1 MLAPAIK
8 ELVARL
14 DSVERDAQSGS
25 SIVEVNKAISVA
37 AAMYEKIRYLVDYR
51 EEHTLR
57 RSAIERILRRIIV
70 IEGREGI
77 SHDLLQELVE
87 GEYVDAKD
95 ATEELA
101 YAIDRSLQRYYALL
115 VGQGDERIRS
125 FLMSLAASDVESCL
139 APRFHAYHTITAEA
153 LYKTLQGNIVAPA
166 PAEDIDVQL
175 LCASYRALYRSDDA
189 MIRFVLWHVYVP
201 GWKEG
206 NAPPA
211 DIHARLPTLFSAIIA
226 HTQSDLQWQ
235 IVRKI
240 RNEAIYFRIVRQ
252 LLEEQGTHA
261 ADMLAHSEE
270 LERYVR
276 GFLGKVYEHE
286 NQKTQSSGIRAVA
299 YLLLTKIAVGL
310 VIELP
315 YDIVFLGGVHYVP
328 LFINM
333 LFHPLFLFALTRRV
347 GNLGEENTHA
357 IIEGMKKVFYG
368 DSVRTVSLASRYSS
382 LLPLF
387 VLAYLLL
394 IFGVFSIIIGALNA
408 LDFSIV
414 STGLFLFFL
423 ALVSYFAFRIRY
435 NANRWRVS
443 GGETTLSLFTHVL
456 AIPVIRLGEWLSRV
470 FSSINIFVMLLDF
483 LIETPFKLVLR
494 FFREFIFFLRDRVEE
509 VR

>member
-14 DSVERDAQSGS
+14 DSVEGDAQSGS

-37 AAMYEKIRYLVDYR
+37 AVMYEKIRYLVDYR

-57 RSAIERILRRIIV
+57 RSAIERILKRIIV
-70 IEGREGI
+70 IEGGEGL
-77 SHDLLQELVE
+77 SRDLLQELVE
-87 GEYVDAKD
+87 GKYVDAQD

-101 YAIDRSLQRYYALL
+101 YTIDRALARYHTLL
-115 VGQGDERIRS
+115 VVEGDERIRT
-125 FLMSLAASDVESCL
+125 FLISLAAGEVEASL
-139 APRFHAYHTITAEA
+139 APRFHAYHTLVAEA
-153 LYKTLQGNIVAPA
+153 LYKTLHGKVTGS
-166 PAEDIDVQL
+166 ESVDIDVQL

-189 MIRFVLWHVYVP
+189 MVRFALWHVYVP
-201 GWKEG
+201 EWKSGEVSLAEVRG
-206 NAPPA
+206 KLPQIVAM
-211 DIHARLPTLFSAIIA
+211 IRTQTHAE
-226 HTQSDLQWQ
+226 LQWQ
-235 IVRKI
+235 IVQKI

-252 LLEEQGTHA
+252 LLEEKGSGA
-261 ADMLAHSEE
+261 AQVLAHSEE
-270 LERYVR
+270 LETYVT

-299 YLLLTKIAVGL
+299 YLFITKIIVGL
-310 VIELP
+310 IIELP
-315 YDIVFLGGVHYVP
+315 YDILVLGAVSYVP
-328 LFINM
+328 LFVNI
-333 LFHPLFLFALTRRV
+333 LFHPLLLFTLTRRV

-357 IIEGMKKVFYG
+357 VIEGMKKTLYS
-368 DSVRTVSLASRYSS
+368 DSPKTISLASRYTA

-387 VLAYLLL
+387 VLVYLCLVV
-394 IFGVFSIIIGALNA
+394 GVFSIIIGSLAVLK
-408 LDFSIV
+408 FSFV

-435 NANRWRVS
+435 NAYRWRVS
-443 GGETTLSLFTHVL
+443 GGETTLSLLAHVL

-470 FSSINIFVMLLDF
+470 FSSINVFVLLLDF

-494 FFREFIFFLRDRVEE
+494 FFREFIGFLRDQVDE